1 MFSPNILLMFLIVE
15 MYFLTSELDELLL
28 LWKLVERELSSAS
41 EKYPYLF
48 TFFHL
53 ETPNL
58 CLRPDA
64 K

>member
-1 MFSPNILLMFLIVE
+1 MFSPNILLMCLIAE

-28 LWKLVERELSSAS
+28 LWKLVESSAS
-41 EKYPYLF
+41 EKYP
-48 TFFHL
+48 FFFFFFQL

-58 CLRPDA
+58 RLRPDG

>member
-48 TFFHL
+48 VFFHL

-58 CLRPDA
+58 CLRPDE
-64 K
+64 

>member
-41 EKYPYLF
+41 EKYP
-48 TFFHL
+48 FFFFFSWKL
-53 ETPNL
+53 QIF
-58 CLRPDA
+58 A
-64 K
+64 